1 MLKKDNWNLEVLT
14 DQEYV
19 KALNTTMETDKVDFL
34 DAMVKLK

>member
-19 KALNTTMETDKVDFL
+19 KALNTTMEKDKVDFL